1 MIGEN
6 EGLLTVQLK
15 EQERTAWL
23 RRRRRTTVS
32 TIVARVL
39 LVVLFIAAWEFLSGR
54 VIDPFFVTS
63 PSAVLRQ
70 TIKWIHSGTLWYHL
84 QFTLI
89 ELSLGY
95 VLGAVTALTAAF
107 VLGLLVFFYEV
118 VEPLVLVLYSIP
130 AIALGPLIIMWLGIG
145 LWPKVLLTAF
155 FVFFIIF
162 MNTIRAI
169 RNVDQELITV
179 ARTLGAGRGTIIR
192 KVIVPAILPYV
203 LISLGIAVPDAVVGA
218 VVSEF
223 IASYRGIAFL
233 IALSST
239 KYNTAGVFAALIVL
253 ALVVVAL
260 NVSVSFVTRTLARK
274 TAGMA

>member
-1 MIGEN
+1 MRRERRLWVQHRRWTWITTAVVRI
-6 EGLLTVQLK
+6 LL
-15 EQERTAWL
+15 
-23 RRRRRTTVS
+23 
-32 TIVARVL
+32 I
-39 LVVLFIAAWEFLSGR
+39 VLFFAAWELLSGR

-63 PSAVLRQ
+63 PSAILRQ

-84 QFTLI
+84 EFTLI

-95 VLGAVTALTAAF
+95 LLGAVTALTAAF
-107 VLGLLVFFYEV
+107 ILGLLIFFYEV
-118 VEPLVLVLYSIP
+118 VEPLVLILYSIP

-155 FVFFIIF
+155 FVFFIVF

-169 RNVDQELITV
+169 RNVDPELITV
-179 ARTLGAGRGTIIR
+179 SRTLGATRGTIIR

-253 ALVVVAL
+253 ALVVVVL
-260 NVSVSFVTRTLARK
+260 NFSVSFVTRSLARR
-274 TAGMA
+274 TSGMA

>member
-1 MIGEN
+1 MSTEN
-6 EGLLTVQLK
+6 KLIKEARLR
-15 EQERTAWL
+15 EQERRHWL
-23 RRRRRTTVS
+23 SSRRRSSAV

-39 LVVLFIAAWEFLSGR
+39 LVALFIAIWEFLSGPI
-54 VIDPFFVTS
+54 IDPFFVSS
-63 PSAVLRQ
+63 PSAIFEQFVR
-70 TIKWIHSGTLWYHL
+70 WVESGTLWYHL

-95 VLGAVTALTAAF
+95 LLGAVTALSAAF

-145 LWPKVLLTAF
+145 LWPKILLTAF

-169 RNVDQELITV
+169 RNVDPGLILVSRTMGASQGAIV
-179 ARTLGAGRGTIIR
+179 A
-192 KVIVPAILPYV
+192 KVILPAILPYV
-203 LISLGIAVPDAVVGA
+203 LITLGIAVPDAVVGA
-218 VVSEF
+218 VVAEF
-223 IASYRGIAFL
+223 IASHRGIAFL

-239 KYNTAGVFAALIVL
+239 KYNTAGVFTALIVL

-260 NVSVSFVTRTLARK
+260 NLSVSFVTRSLAKK
-274 TAGMA
+274 TSGMA

>member
-1 MIGEN
+1 MST
-6 EGLLTVQLK
+6 LLA
-15 EQERTAWL
+15 R
-23 RRRRRTTVS
+23 
-32 TIVARVL
+32 IV
-39 LVVLFIAAWEFLSGR
+39 LVVLFVGTWELVSGWL
-54 VIDPFFVTS
+54 IEPFYITS

-70 TIKWIHSGTLWYHL
+70 TIKWINSGTLWYHL

-95 VLGAVTALTAAF
+95 LLGAVTAVSMAL

-130 AIALGPLIIMWLGIG
+130 AIALAPLLIMWLGVG
-145 LWPKVLLTAF
+145 LLPKVLLTAF

-169 RNVDQELITV
+169 RNVDRGILKV
-179 ARTLGAGRGTIIR
+179 AQTLGASRSAIIN
-192 KVIVPAILPYV
+192 KVIVPAVLPYMLV
-203 LISLGIAVPDAVVGA
+203 SLGIAVPDAVVGA
-218 VVSEF
+218 VVGEF

-233 IALSST
+233 ISMSSA
-239 KYNTAGVFAALIVL
+239 KYNAAGVFSALIVL
-253 ALVVVAL
+253 ALVVVIL
-260 NVSVSFVTRTLARK
+260 NAGVSFVVRTLAKK

>member
-1 MIGEN
+1 MQVQDAFSIELQDQVRRKWQR
-6 EGLLTVQLK
+6 ERRWTSLSTLLA
-15 EQERTAWL
+15 R
-23 RRRRRTTVS
+23 
-32 TIVARVL
+32 IV
-39 LVVLFIAAWEFLSGR
+39 LVVLFVGAWELVSGWL
-54 VIDPFFVTS
+54 IEPFYITS

-70 TIKWIHSGTLWYHL
+70 TIKWINSGTLWYHL

-95 VLGAVTALTAAF
+95 LLGAVTAVSMAL

-130 AIALGPLIIMWLGIG
+130 AIALAPLLIMWLGVG
-145 LWPKVLLTAF
+145 LLPKVLLTAF

-169 RNVDQELITV
+169 RNVDRGILKV
-179 ARTLGAGRGTIIR
+179 AQTLGASRSAIIN
-192 KVIVPAILPYV
+192 KVIVPAVLPYMLV
-203 LISLGIAVPDAVVGA
+203 SLGIAVPDAVVGA
-218 VVSEF
+218 VVGEF

-233 IALSST
+233 ISMSSA
-239 KYNTAGVFAALIVL
+239 KYNAAGVFSALIVL
-253 ALVVVAL
+253 ALVVVIL
-260 NVSVSFVTRTLARK
+260 NAGVSFVVRTLAKK